1 MVFVPRE
8 RLGPPP
14 RSLAADA
21 HDCIMVRMNET
32 TSSSIPHRIQG
43 CGAKIAHVMAG
54 SPLIVLSEHRVL
66 TTGRRRLTRVVDRRR
81 PSPQTPQT
89 EEQEERVFR
98 VAKFA
103 LDNWGPIQGSG

>member
-66 TTGRRRLTRVVDRRR
+66 TTGRRRLNSCGRSAPAVARR
-81 PSPQTPQT
+81 PQT
-89 EEQEERVFR
+89 EEQEERVYR

-103 LDNWGPIQGSG
+103 LDNWGPIQGLG